1 MKGVPELD
9 LVIKCTIH
17 IYLQDGIN
25 HFASLDAFL
34 ARKFG
39 TKILVLLS
47 QCARCTGL
55 YFVVCIH
62 LGSWAKFNDTWEI
75 GAERDFQ
82 DLHYELT
89 FADSKPENSGS
100 LSNTW
105 VPSFKDLR
113 RWVFRNH

>member
-25 HFASLDAFL
+25 HFASLDVFL
-34 ARKFG
+34 VRKFG

-55 YFVVCIH
+55 YFVY
-62 LGSWAKFNDTWEI
+62 SWEAGQKFNDTWEI

-89 FADSKPENSGS
+89 IQNQKTGAFF
-100 LSNTW
+100 LF
-105 VPSFKDLR
+105 PSFKDFR
-113 RWVFRNH
+113 RWIFRNH